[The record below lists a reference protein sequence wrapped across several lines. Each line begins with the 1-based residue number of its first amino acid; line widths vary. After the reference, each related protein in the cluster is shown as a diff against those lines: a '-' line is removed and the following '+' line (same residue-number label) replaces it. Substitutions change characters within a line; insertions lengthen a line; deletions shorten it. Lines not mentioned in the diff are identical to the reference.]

1 MGLASINNGA
11 LFKHKLHLLSFKCLH
26 LIFLDMTQ
34 SIYYELRLTEAL
46 QINQEIGIEL
56 PQQCVMLHL
65 MPQIVSIC

>member
-1 MGLASINNGA
+1 MLTFDFS
-11 LFKHKLHLLSFKCLH
+11 LHDSK
-26 LIFLDMTQ
+26 
-34 SIYYELRLTEAL
+34 YYELGLTEAL